1 MSSFHYLEIQ
11 TERLLLLPLSLEQLE
26 SYLANPE
33 PLEQGLG
40 LKVSREVVTDRLQR
54 AIAIKLAKMRR
65 AAPAEHAWYTYWLIV
80 ITASR
85 FGAGLAGFKGLPDA
99 QGQVEIG
106 YGIDPACRNQ
116 GYMTEAVKGLIAWA
130 FQDARCQAVIAP
142 DTKRWN
148 VASQHVLEKVGMRV
162 FGETQEAL
170 DWRIDKVR

>member
-65 AAPAEHAWYTYWLIV
+65 AAPAEHAWYTY
-80 ITASR
+80 
-85 FGAGLAGFKGLPDA
+85 
-99 QGQVEIG
+99 
-106 YGIDPACRNQ
+106 
-116 GYMTEAVKGLIAWA
+116 
-130 FQDARCQAVIAP
+130 
-142 DTKRWN
+142 
-148 VASQHVLEKVGMRV
+148 
-162 FGETQEAL
+162 
-170 DWRIDKVR
+170 